1 MGFVRMLIIAF
12 GDADI
17 KIANMKLYKWL
28 LIIPMLMRLSVSA
41 SDSINV
47 YSQINIYPYY
57 FDGDEANIGILP
69 DALDQMLPY
78 TKVNYYTYSCSTCDE
93 SLKPDI
99 ICLPDDEPTPVGYT
113 KHSLPLQIEYVVCFR
128 RNEPIESLFSLS
140 DKKVIIVRND
150 YPFEALYRHRT
161 SHILNVSSVYEALRV
176 LSEGYDDCAVL
187 PLQAVRKVLEEN
199 RYSNIDFLPTP
210 FIVKPLALAV
220 KNVDP
225 TLDSAINS
233 SLSTILKNGKFES
246 ISRQWLI
253 RGGKVHQTGNWPFV
267 LIFFLLLVIALMY
280 LWIRTLYEEIECSAR
295 EEVSGIISNIVS
307 PMMLPINTPIIQT
320 IMESSQY
327 WFVISDQDGRIYKAS
342 RAFLLSALHVNAL
355 NPDSKWTDIVGP
367 ETAEKLA
374 EYDNMIYSGQSNS
387 TACSVDFESKH
398 FGGERWVIKHPFKY
412 PDRSEL
418 FILTAIVQPIYNKN
432 LFYQNLDI
440 QNMLQAVIDASTSM
454 VYFKTTDGRYQQ
466 ANKAFC
472 QYFQFDVDTIAG
484 KNDYE
489 LFGSK
494 LSDVFAETD
503 NVVFKDGK
511 VWTEQTWNVDKNGD
525 EHKFENWKFPLF
537 NNEHKI
543 FGLMGIS
550 RDITDIDRYAQQVK
564 DANERLAESDRLKSS
579 FLANLGNDVRNPI
592 RAIIEYSDML
602 ADIDLTYDQRI
613 EIIEMVQSS
622 GNMLIDLVNDM
633 IDYSKIEAGKI
644 QIKYSDFNLNSIV
657 AEVYNLAN
665 NKKMQMNK
673 DNMVISLQIDTI
685 EDNIIVHS
693 DSFRLKQILKN
704 MLNTIIKFADS
715 DRLYFGYRT
724 TNDKVFFFVNADR
737 GAMSRDQLLQYAAEY
752 ENQEIELSQID
763 ESYGIS
769 IIIAQSIIGMMGG
782 KLWVENM
789 NSDKPSFIFYIPY
802 EHEEETSQV
811 IYDSHNNEFTIPDWS
826 GKTILIAEDEELNFI
841 LIQGLM
847 LRTKIRILH
856 AWNGI
861 EAVKL
866 YKENPDIDLVLMDI
880 RMPEMNGLEASELI
894 LEYDDKAD
902 IIAQSAYAIPEIV
915 ERCTKIGIHK
925 MLEKPINQREL
936 LMECAKYIKQ
946 SYAANDGELMN

>member
-1 MGFVRMLIIAF
+1 MRLY
-12 GDADI
+12 
-17 KIANMKLYKWL
+17 KIANMKFYKWL
-28 LIIPMLMRLSVSA
+28 LIIPMLMQMSVSA

-57 FDGDEANIGILP
+57 FDGEEANVGILP

-78 TKVNYYTYSCSTCDE
+78 SHVNYYTYSCSTCDDN
-93 SLKPDI
+93 LKPDI

-113 KHSLPLQIEYVVCFR
+113 KHSLPLQIEYVVCYR

-161 SHILNVSSVYEALRV
+161 SHILNVSSVYEALRM
-176 LSEGYDDCAVL
+176 LSDGYDDCAVL

-199 RYSNIDFLPTP
+199 HYKNIEYLPTP

-220 KNVDP
+220 KKVDP

-233 SLSTILKNGKFES
+233 SLGNILKNGKFES
-246 ISRQWLI
+246 ISRQWMI
-253 RGGKVHQTGNWPFV
+253 RGGQVHQTGIWPFV
-267 LIFFLLLVIALMY
+267 LIFILLLTIAVLV
-280 LWIRTLYEEIECSAR
+280 LWIKTLYEEIECSAR

-307 PMMLPINTPIIQT
+307 PMMLPVDKPIIQS
-320 IMESSQY
+320 IMTSSPY

-342 RAFLLSALHVNAL
+342 NAFLKSVLHDEELS
-355 NPDSKWTDIVGP
+355 PDAKWSDIVDS
-367 ETAEKLA
+367 ETNEKLL
-374 EYDNMIYSGQSNS
+374 EYDNIIYSGQTNS
-387 TACSVDFESKH
+387 VTFSVNFVSEH
-398 FGGERWVIKHPFKY
+398 FTGERWVIKHPFKY
-412 PDRSEL
+412 ADRSEL
-418 FILTAIVQPIYNKN
+418 FILSAIVQPIYTKK
-432 LFYQNLDI
+432 LFYHNLDVKDMM
-440 QNMLQAVIDASTSM
+440 QVVIDASPAQI
-454 VYFKTTDGRYQQ
+454 YFKTVDGHYQQ
-466 ANKAFC
+466 VNKAFYKYH
-472 QYFQFDVDTIAG
+472 QIEENTIDG
-484 KNDYE
+484 KTDYE
-489 LFGSK
+489 LFGGK
-494 LSDVFAETD
+494 NADYYAESDNRVLKE
-503 NVVFKDGK
+503 GI
-511 VWTEQTWNVDKNGD
+511 VWTEQVWDVDKNGD
-525 EHKFENWKFPLF
+525 EHKFEHWKMPLYDM
-537 NNEHKI
+537 EHKV
-543 FGLMGIS
+543 FGIMGIS

-564 DANERLAESDRLKSS
+564 DANERLAEADRLKSS
-579 FLANLGNDVRNPI
+579 FLANLGSDVRNPI

-613 EIIEMVQSS
+613 EIIEMVQSN

-673 DNMVISLQIDTI
+673 DNMAISLQIDTI

-704 MLNTIIKFADS
+704 MLSTIIKFADS
-715 DRLYFGYRT
+715 NRLYFGYRT
-724 TNDKVFFFVNADR
+724 TNDKVLFFVNADR
-737 GAMSRDQLLQYAAEY
+737 GAMTKEELIQYIAQY
-752 ENQEIELSQID
+752 DNQEILLSQID

-782 KLWVENM
+782 KLWVENL
-789 NSDKPSFIFYIPY
+789 NTDKPSFVFYIPY
-802 EHEEETSQV
+802 EHEEEESQYS
-811 IYDSHNNEFTIPDWS
+811 YDSHNNEFAIPDWS

-856 AWNGI
+856 AKNGI

-894 LEYDDKAD
+894 MEYDSNAD

-915 ERCTKIGIHK
+915 ERCAKIGIHK
-925 MLEKPINQREL
+925 MLEKPINQRDML
-936 LMECAKYIKQ
+936 AECAKYIQ
-946 SYAANDGELMN
+946 TYSANDGELMK

>member
-1 MGFVRMLIIAF
+1 
-12 GDADI
+12 
-17 KIANMKLYKWL
+17 MKYFKWL
-28 LIIPMLMRLSVSA
+28 SIIPMLFHMSVSA

-69 DALDQMLPY
+69 DALDMMLGAY
-78 TKVNYYTYSCSTCDE
+78 NKVNYYTYSCSTCDD

-99 ICLPDDEPTPVGYT
+99 ICLPDDDPTPAGYT

-128 RNEPIESLFSLS
+128 RNEPIESFFSLS

-161 SHILNVSSVYEALRV
+161 SHILNVSSVSEALKI

-187 PLQAVRKVLEEN
+187 PLQAVKKIIRDHK
-199 RYSNIDFLPTP
+199 YHNIDYLPTP

-220 KNVDP
+220 KKVDP
-225 TLDSAINS
+225 SLDSSINIT
-233 SLSTILKNGKFES
+233 LGNILRSGKFET
-246 ISRQWLI
+246 ISRQWMSNGNTK
-253 RGGKVHQTGNWPFV
+253 RQMGNWPFV
-267 LIFFLLLVIALMY
+267 IIAFLLITIIIMY
-280 LWIRTLYEEIECSAR
+280 MWLRTLYEEIESSSK
-295 EEVSGIISNIVS
+295 EEIKGIISNIVS
-307 PMMLPINTPIIQT
+307 PMMLPVNTQIIQM
-320 IMESSQY
+320 IMSSSPF
-327 WFVISDQDGRIYKAS
+327 WFVISDQDGHIHKAS
-342 RAFLLSALHVNAL
+342 RAFLLTVLHLNELSA
-355 NPDSKWTDIVGP
+355 DSKWTDIVDE
-367 ETAEKLA
+367 ETAEKLLD
-374 EYDNMIYSGQSNS
+374 YDNKIYSGQTNS
-387 TACSVDFESKH
+387 AAFTIDFKSKH
-398 FGGERWVIKHPFKY
+398 FSGDRWIIKHPFKY
-412 PDRSEL
+412 PDQSEI
-418 FILTAIVQPIYNKN
+418 FILSAIVQPIYNKN
-432 LFYQNLDI
+432 LFYQNLETQDL
-440 QNMLQAVIDASTSM
+440 LQTVIDSSQNII
-454 VYFKTTDGRYQQ
+454 YFKTVDGLYQQ
-466 ANKAFC
+466 ANKAFYKYH
-472 QYFQFDVDTIAG
+472 QIEEKTIDG

-489 LFGSK
+489 LFGGK
-494 LSDVFAETD
+494 AADHYAESD
-503 NVVFKDGK
+503 NKVVKDGI
-511 VWTEQTWNVDKNGD
+511 VWTEQVWDVDKNGD
-525 EHKFENWKFPLF
+525 EHKFEQWKMPLF
-537 NNEHKI
+537 NTEHKV
-543 FGLMGIS
+543 FGIMGIA
-550 RDITDIDRYAQQVK
+550 RDITNIDRYAQQVK
-564 DANERLAESDRLKSS
+564 DSNEKLAESDRLKSS

-592 RAIIEYSDML
+592 HAIIEYCDLL

-613 EIIEMVQSS
+613 EIIELVQAN

-644 QIKYSDFNLNSIV
+644 QIKYSDFNLNSVV

-737 GAMSRDQLLQYAAEY
+737 GAMSKNELIQYAAEY
-752 ENQEIELSQID
+752 ENREIMLSQID

-782 KLWVENM
+782 KLWVENL
-789 NSDKPSFIFYIPY
+789 NTEKPSFIFYIPY
-802 EHEEETSQV
+802 EHEDEVSQV

-826 GKTILIAEDEELNFI
+826 GNTILIAEDEELNFI

-847 LRTKIRILH
+847 LRTKIRVLH
-856 AWNGI
+856 AKNGI
-861 EAVKL
+861 EAVKM
-866 YKENPDIDLVLMDI
+866 YKENPDIDLVLMDV

-894 LEYDDKAD
+894 LEYDSKAD
-902 IIAQSAYAIPEIV
+902 IIAQSAYAIPEIS

-936 LMECAKYIKQ
+936 LTECAKYIKPTY
-946 SYAANDGELMN
+946 SANDEELMK